1 MNQTWKPKPGDVTA
15 KKKSCS
21 TRFHTTSR
29 LFTPPDQKGEIPRCH
44 PTCVTTPDKKQRVR
58 VPLPLLFLGC
68 WHTEE
73 TILMVAQSP

>member
-29 LFTPPDQKGEIPRCH
+29 LFTPPLTKKGKSPG
-44 PTCVTTPDKKQRVR
+44 VTRRASPPQTRSKGLGFP
-58 VPLPLLFLGC
+58 FLSCSSAAG
-68 WHTEE
+68 T
-73 TILMVAQSP
+73 LKRQY